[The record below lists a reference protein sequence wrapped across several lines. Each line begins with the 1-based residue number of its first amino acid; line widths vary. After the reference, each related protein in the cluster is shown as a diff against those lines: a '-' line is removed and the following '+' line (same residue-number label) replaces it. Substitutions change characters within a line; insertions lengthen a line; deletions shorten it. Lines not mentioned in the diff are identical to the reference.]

1 LDLSWVSGSNSIAG
15 SDGKPNNN
23 EDTIKDLGK
32 ELEKEQLISSS
43 INTSQPL
50 FKMERKVDITPY
62 QGDIDV
68 VRLSH

>member
-43 INTSQPL
+43 INTYNLYSKWNENWTSLPT
-50 FKMERKVDITPY
+50 KVILMLL
-62 QGDIDV
+62 G
-68 VRLSH
+68 